1 MNITDL
7 KKSWSGLQEETKAYK
22 KLCVG
27 LIAANI
33 ILGCFLFTKETTVV
47 MQPWTLTQT
56 AQLENKAASR
66 SYKEAWALAIAEML
80 GNLTPNNVD
89 FVVDRLRP
97 LLDPSIYNEVVR
109 NANEQTLSLKRSP
122 NRSCRAV
129 WSMNRPPTSA
139 LSGATPSSPEPP
151 AR

>member
-47 MQPWTLTQT
+47 KQPWTLTQM
-56 AQLENKAASR
+56 AQLENKAACR

-89 FVVDRLRP
+89 FLVDRLWS
-97 LLDPSIYNEVVR
+97 LLDP
-109 NANEQTLSLKRSP
+109 
-122 NRSCRAV
+122 
-129 WSMNRPPTSA
+129 
-139 LSGATPSSPEPP
+139 
-151 AR
+151 